1 MEALNTGKVLRNGVL
16 AGSMIVL
23 LGVAV
28 NSLSLQLSLHDTA
41 SLLISQPA
49 ANLPWLFADIIGGLL
64 IVTVYGA
71 CGRKAG
77 LGLAL
82 IASVVTWLVLEPVK
96 SQIGVLDVTPASLL
110 MNSTLGAFVGSVIGG
125 PLGCLIYRFG

>member
-125 PLGCLIYRFG
+125 PLGCLIDRFG